1 MDDLL
6 KSITEYSAWPMV
18 HVFIPSIIAIY
29 NKNIFVLISI
39 IYLFESAEF
48 FFAILTGL
56 EYWSDIGANALISD
70 IIMGLTGFWLIQI
83 IGETEYKHEKI
94 PWYAV
99 LKYREGYWKWY
110 EKFQP
115 YLHVLLGLGSAAP
128 MSILITMEI
137 LPENMPHEFIL
148 FGSIFIFVAFLFGKD
163 RFAKYSAILITVISA
178 LSITIGYT
186 PIFSFGVVF
195 GYFFS
200 THLIKKYL
208 DDYEKSHPPTK
219 SYKTLKDHENKL
231 LTF

>member
-110 EKFQP
+110 EIISTLFTRFTRIRVRCTNVNINYYGNIAGK
-115 YLHVLLGLGSAAP
+115 YAP
-128 MSILITMEI
+128 
-137 LPENMPHEFIL
+137 
-148 FGSIFIFVAFLFGKD
+148 
-163 RFAKYSAILITVISA
+163 
-178 LSITIGYT
+178 
-186 PIFSFGVVF
+186 
-195 GYFFS
+195 
-200 THLIKKYL
+200 
-208 DDYEKSHPPTK
+208 
-219 SYKTLKDHENKL
+219 
-231 LTF
+231 